1 MIFKKSFQCTL
12 SIIFFVSMIYMQL
25 KTPINDKL
33 EFYNSL
39 NKNQKNKYNSIK
51 KFRLK
56 LYFQGYFYGFLL
68 SIGLILFNIK
78 NKHILKP
85 TTMFCTITAVMFLF
99 QYFYYI
105 LSPKPDYMVLH
116 LKTQEQK
123 EGWLK
128 VYRKMQIQYHIGLVI
143 GIIAVSFFS
152 ILF

>member
-1 MIFKKSFQCTL
+1 
-12 SIIFFVSMIYMQL
+12 
-25 KTPINDKL
+25 
-33 EFYNSL
+33 
-39 NKNQKNKYNSIK
+39 
-51 KFRLK
+51 
-56 LYFQGYFYGFLL
+56 
-68 SIGLILFNIK
+68 
-78 NKHILKP
+78 
-85 TTMFCTITAVMFLF
+85 MFCTITAVMFLF

-105 LSPKPDYMVLH
+105 LSPRPDYMVLH